1 MSEGGGELVFRWY
14 LIVSSATHHE
24 GFDNT
29 YDRRICERVVE
40 QELNCNQCRKTGTG
54 PMYPYPYAS
63 RCSVIKK
70 SSTVYTTSTD
80 TLVDLY
86 RVFSSIH

>member
-14 LIVSSATHHE
+14 LIVSSVVFQVYTY
-24 GFDNT
+24 T

-40 QELNCNQCRKTGTG
+40 EELNCNQYRKTGTG